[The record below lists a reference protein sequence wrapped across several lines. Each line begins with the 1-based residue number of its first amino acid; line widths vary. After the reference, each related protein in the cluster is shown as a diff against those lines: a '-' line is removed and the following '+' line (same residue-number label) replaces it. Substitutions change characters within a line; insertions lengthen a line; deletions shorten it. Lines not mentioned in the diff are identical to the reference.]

1 MRDRG
6 PATRLLLVY
15 CGGTFGMRETGVGL
29 AAQTDL
35 GDVLSA
41 LVDASSR
48 RHGRPV
54 DWRLAV
60 PRSVIDSAAAGHG
73 TALEIADLIR
83 ERVAEGISDGPVQ
96 AVIVVHGT
104 DTLAHSAAQ
113 TAFALA
119 DLAIPIVFTGAQRPI
134 GTPASDAERNFDD
147 AFREAMSGGE
157 PGVRLVFG
165 GAALPACRAVKRSS
179 EAFDAF
185 VARRPAARPVDGV
198 GAELAAAL
206 AACAHAAAPRVGML
220 TMVPG
225 LPAELLQAALD
236 AFPDG
241 LVLECYGSGTG
252 PLVGSVHLA
261 ALRRARDAGTPVLAI
276 TRCEDG
282 AVDLPRYAVG
292 AAMAAVGVIGGHDLT
307 AEAAIAKLR
316 ALRRAGLSGAE
327 LRSALDRNLVGEQQR
342 RVPAAAG

>member
-1 MRDRG
+1 MRDRTRS
-6 PATRLLLVY
+6 PRLLLVY
-15 CGGTFGMRETGVGL
+15 CGGTFGMHETGDGL
-29 AAQTDL
+29 AAQADL
-35 GDVLSA
+35 GDVLSG
-41 LVDASSR
+41 LVDAWAR
-48 RHGRPV
+48 RHGYPV

-60 PRSVIDSAAAGHG
+60 PRSVIDSAEATHG

-83 ERVAEGISDGPVQ
+83 ERVAEGISGGAVQ
-96 AVIVVHGT
+96 AVVVVHGT

-113 TAFALA
+113 AAFALA

-134 GTPASDAERNFDD
+134 GIPGSDAERNFDD
-147 AFREAMSGGE
+147 AFREALSGEE

-165 GAALPACRAVKRSS
+165 GAAMPACRAVKRSS

-185 VARRPAARPVDGV
+185 IARRPAARPVDGV
-198 GAELAAAL
+198 GSELAAAL
-206 AACAHAAAPRVGML
+206 AACAHAPAPRVGML

-225 LPAELLQAALD
+225 LPAELLGAALD
-236 AFPDG
+236 AFPEG

-252 PLVGSVHLA
+252 PLVGPAHLE
-261 ALRRARDAGTPVLAI
+261 ALRRARDSGTPVVAI

-292 AAMAAVGVIGGHDLT
+292 AAIAAAGVIGGHDLT

-316 ALRRAGLSGAE
+316 ALRRAGLVGAA

-342 RVPAAAG
+342 PGSAPER